1 MLIDGEPDPA
11 LERKWSMK
19 IFAVIIILVALSLLV
34 VCSCALAKGVLETP
48 EEREEEDREQIEW
61 LNEWARKKG
70 K

>member
-1 MLIDGEPDPA
+1 
-11 LERKWSMK
+11 MK
-19 IFAVIIILVALSLLV
+19 IFTVIIILVALSLLV

-48 EEREEEDREQIEW
+48 EKREEEDREQIEW

>member
-11 LERKWSMK
+11 SERKWSIK

-34 VCSCALAKGVLETP
+34 VCSCALAKGALETP
-48 EEREEEDREQIEW
+48 EEREEEDREQAEW
-61 LNEWARKKG
+61 LNEWARKKR

>member
-1 MLIDGEPDPA
+1 
-11 LERKWSMK
+11 MK

-34 VCSCALAKGVLETP
+34 VCSCVLAKGVLETP